1 MKSRMLAYKW
11 ECLGHRAATKR
22 LGCERRGS
30 TSLQANRH
38 PYDGILLAFPSSGKL
53 GNDPTFQGIRC
64 GWNRLASPLA
74 SALGGIV
81 GTFDRARGL
90 LRSQGFA
97 MPIDDDTITRIKRR
111 LRRNARPWPAAYAG
125 PARIE
130 EGQFVSLVELLEGVK
145 EVQRARVLVEI
156 RSFGANVSRRLE
168 PGAGVSDDGDTG

>member
-1 MKSRMLAYKW
+1 MLAYKW

-97 MPIDDDTITRIKRR
+97 MPIDDDTITRIKR
-111 LRRNARPWPAAYAG
+111 A
-125 PARIE
+125 
-130 EGQFVSLVELLEGVK
+130 V
-145 EVQRARVLVEI
+145 
-156 RSFGANVSRRLE
+156 
-168 PGAGVSDDGDTG
+168 DTGVFDGMRDRGLRLMPGRRGSKRGSSSASSSCWKASRKYRRRASWSNPVVRCQRKSPPRTWCWCE